1 MNHRLTEFYELATL
15 FDDNLYIMAF
25 AMHYY
30 CYKDVSVATVREWVE
45 MQRFK
50 KIDKGVEML
59 LDLKLS
65 QIRDFKSIFWC
76 LNEDDEYDAF
86 LKCYCKFKG

>member
-1 MNHRLTEFYELATL
+1 MNHRLTEFYELAAL
-15 FDDNLYIMAF
+15 FDNNLYIMAF

-30 CYKDVSVATVREWVE
+30 CYKETSIATVREWVE

-50 KIDKGVEML
+50 KIDEGMETL

-76 LNEDDEYDAF
+76 LNEDDEYDAY